1 MMMRSDVHQQIALN
15 ALDRAVAA
23 TRAGFG
29 CLFSG
34 SEDYERALIAERRAE
49 GRYAPPASRLPWLMF
64 AGLAVLVAGTALL
77 FT

>member
-1 MMMRSDVHQQIALN
+1 MMMRDVHQQIALN

-49 GRYAPPASRLPWLMF
+49 GRYAPPPSRLPWLMF
-64 AGLAVLVAGTALL
+64 AGVSLIVAGTALVL
-77 FT
+77 S